1 MATLAELEDALVNA
15 DRVGDKD
22 AVRILADEI
31 IRMRAVAAPAAVAQ
45 PAAPTVSAAST
56 AAMPTAPATGGMQ
69 PSLATS
75 RGVRADMPT
84 APAAVPQPEA
94 PPVEQPQPAPQAQT
108 FEQTFGIPATTAPG
122 VIGAVTRGLA
132 PVTAG
137 AAVGAAL
144 PVPGGAAIGA
154 GTMAI
159 APVVLDPVVRAF
171 NQYFGTSYPTISDA
185 FGAVAD
191 RLGIPRAQSPTEK
204 AVETGTR
211 AVGAGVAAPAGAAR
225 AVQLAVPEASTAA
238 RVAEATR
245 VSGMGPT
252 GAGGLT
258 GMAGLGTRTGA
269 AATSGAIG
277 GLAAE
282 GTPASAVGGAIG
294 GVVGAGVFATGKSVL
309 GGLWDATV
317 GRLKPAKAAE
327 DMLYEALGGTPQ
339 AGREATEAATRGQAP
354 GMGTEGMVGTPV
366 TPGYNRTLSEMLL
379 AGGVRPTN
387 EMVQLERDLITA
399 GRKVTDDVYKFQTDQ
414 VGALRTQLAQIN
426 DQLRVPMLTPGR
438 LGELTNVRDN
448 LVARVEAEEAV
459 LQAAERARIGISAGP
474 QAAGQMLQQQARLLD
489 SAFKRF
495 EVDPRYQRALDA
507 AGSEPNIPVPG
518 VAQAVRSIYGDQLTT
533 LMPESLPDT
542 VRIINGLARARGAE
556 QPELSNLATLH
567 NLRKALNKEAR
578 AAATSGN
585 VDRSRNLNSVLSS
598 IDSSIANA
606 QSLPQEAK
614 RLYGDANAFY
624 RDIYA
629 PKFKEGETGRVL
641 RPAQFGEQ
649 RIEPSQTVQ
658 RFLADEDASRQFLRT
673 FAGDP
678 LAFSAMRDGIVALAQ
693 REAIPNGVT
702 VSPEGLQKFMAKNA
716 PQIRMFEEAG
726 MNVRGALL
734 AMERRAMEVQ
744 DSLKRLQATRGPFEG
759 KTPEQILSYIKDDPA
774 RMRLAMDRS
783 DDIGKDAIRRVLAE
797 QLNAKLADDPAA
809 ALKEL
814 TNETTRAAY
823 SVALGSVPGLPRNLI
838 SEFTERARL
847 GIATREAM
855 ADPALKKPGAAEA
868 VVARAN
874 LTVPQLQ
881 ALLKVAQEDISR
893 LRQLDDMSRATTG
906 APTVQTRVAD
916 QAGGASIMPN
926 QSMDATS
933 NTLLRVFKN
942 FERRINYKRNAELA
956 RIIYG
961 NPGEAITAIN
971 NAIRRAEQAAK
982 PAGVTRGVPAA
993 AGAIGGVFGEQVRQ
1007 QYQSEPQQ

>member
-1 MATLAELEDALVNA
+1 
-15 DRVGDKD
+15 
-22 AVRILADEI
+22 
-31 IRMRAVAAPAAVAQ
+31 
-45 PAAPTVSAAST
+45 
-56 AAMPTAPATGGMQ
+56 MPPE
-69 PSLATS
+69 
-75 RGVRADMPT
+75 PT
-84 APAAVPQPEA
+84 APAAQPM
-94 PPVEQPQPAPQAQT
+94 T
-108 FEQTFGIPATTAPG
+108 YEQTFGIRPTTAAG
-122 VIGAVTRGLA
+122 VAGAVTRA
-132 PVTAG
+132 ATPI
-137 AAVGAAL
+137 AAVAAL
-144 PVPGGAAIGA
+144 GAMTPVPGGAAIGA
-154 GTMAI
+154 GTMAL
-159 APVVLDPVVRAF
+159 APAVLDPAVRVF
-171 NQYFGTSYPTISDA
+171 NRVFGTNVSTVSEA
-185 FGAVAD
+185 LQNAMT
-191 RLGIPRAQSPTEK
+191 RLGVAQPETPTERV
-204 AVETGTR
+204 VESGTR
-211 AVGAGVAAPAGAAR
+211 GVAAGVAGPAGVAR
-225 AVQLAVPEASTAA
+225 AVQLKVPEASTAA

-245 VSGMGPT
+245 VGGMGQT

-282 GTPASAVGGAIG
+282 GTPASAAGGAIG

-309 GGLWDATV
+309 GNLWDATV
-317 GRLKPAKAAE
+317 GRLKPAKAVE

-354 GMGTEGMVGTPV
+354 GMGADGMVGTPV

-387 EMVQLERDLITA
+387 EMVKLERDLITA

-459 LQAAERARIGISAGP
+459 LQAAERARIEISAGP
-474 QAAGQMLQQQARLLD
+474 QTAGEMLQLRAKLMRAELN
-489 SAFKRF
+489 RF
-495 EVDPRYQRALDA
+495 EVDPRYQKALDA

-518 VAQAVRSIYGDQLTT
+518 VARAVRSIYGDQLST
-533 LMPESLPDT
+533 LMPDSLPDT
-542 VRIINGLARARGAE
+542 VKIANRLAKARGDE
-556 QPELSNLATLH
+556 QPEVSNLATLH
-567 NLRKALNKEAR
+567 NLRKALNKESRDANL
-578 AAATSGN
+578 AGN
-585 VDRSRNLNSVLSS
+585 IDRGKNIKAILDSINNAIDRSTG
-598 IDSSIANA
+598 
-606 QSLPQEAK
+606 LPQEAK
-614 RLYGDANAFY
+614 RLYGEANAFY
-624 RDIYA
+624 RDIYSFRFGRDA
-629 PKFKEGETGRVL
+629 GETAKILQPTKYGGNVI
-641 RPAQFGEQ
+641 G
-649 RIEPSQTVQ
+649 PSETVGKY
-658 RFLADEDASRQFLRT
+658 LANEDASRQFVRT

-678 LAFSAMRDGIVALAQ
+678 LAFSSMRDGIVALAQ

-702 VSPEGLQKFMAKNA
+702 VSPEGLRNFMAKNA
-716 PQIRMFEEAG
+716 PQLRMFEEAG

-797 QLNAKLADDPAA
+797 QLNAKLANNPAA
-809 ALKEL
+809 ALEEL
-814 TNETTRAAY
+814 TNETTRSAY
-823 SVALGSVPGLPRNLI
+823 RVAFSGVPGVQRNVI
-838 SEFTERARL
+838 DEFTERARL
-847 GIATREAM
+847 GIATRVAM

-874 LTVPQLQ
+874 LTAPQLR

-916 QAGGASIMPN
+916 KASGASIVPN
-926 QSMDATS
+926 QSMDTTS

-982 PAGVTRGVPAA
+982 PAGMTRRAAPAT
-993 AGAIGGVFGEQVRQ
+993 AGAFGGMAGEQVRQ
-1007 QYQSEPQQ
+1007 QYQSEPTP